1 MTYQVRCLDELPAH
15 LAERCRIAH
24 DAPVAGANEYVL
36 YWMCSAV
43 RTEENPALDT
53 AILLAQH
60 LDVPLLVYHGLSQSY
75 PWASDRHHTFI
86 LQGARDVQRQFAE
99 RGIRYV
105 FHLEQHGQTSDA
117 LSLLAE
123 RSCVV
128 VTEEMPTG
136 PHALFLRGLI
146 SRTQRP
152 IVAVDSSCVVPM
164 RLVGRA
170 FERAFQFRDATQK
183 RRQVGI
189 QTHWPGLSDSP
200 RYFQEDVLPFTPVD
214 LQTCSLAELVANCRI
229 DHSIGQV
236 VDTPGGSVAGYERWA
251 TFLKSG
257 LKYYAAR
264 RNNPLMDGVSRMSA
278 YLHYGMV
285 SPLRMAREV
294 AAMSGEGAEKFLEEL
309 LIWRELAWGF
319 CFYRPD
325 HADWSAIPAWAQKT
339 LLQHAS
345 DKRPAVYSREQLAR
359 SATHDVLWNAAQDSL
374 RIHGELH
381 NNVRMTWGKAI
392 LDWTQC
398 PREALRTILDLNHR
412 YALDGRDP
420 SSFGGILWC
429 LGQFDRPFSP
439 ELPILGTVRPRP
451 TTAHAERLDVSLWS
465 RKTSTPRCNPVPAIA
480 VIGAGISGI
489 MAARTLVDHGLPVT
503 VFEKSRGFGGRMATR
518 RREAPAFDHGV
529 QSFHARDPRF
539 RRCVNAWKEQ
549 GLIATWNGEFA
560 EVRPDGV
567 WTAAPRQTRLVGVPG
582 MSDLVRH
589 LADGLDVHRDQQIHR
604 LAPVSGRIRLSD
616 AADGELGIFDQVI
629 LAVPVPQAVVLL
641 DSFGPFCL
649 PSMNYDTIWTLMLV
663 LPEPLNVTWNAV
675 EVFGSP
681 IRRIARNQTKPGRH
695 AIRGEEHL
703 VIHSSPEWGSAH
715 REDAEADVR
724 TQLMEILGSLLQR
737 DIGQP
742 AATAAHRWR
751 FAKPA
756 QTTRANGDLLIPTPG
771 EAPVNQPS
779 PGVSLQG
786 LADQGVFLCGD
797 GIVEDQQA
805 CCGVE
810 AAFLS
815 GINAAGRVLGGL
827 RKEQKIQRGLW

>member
-1 MTYQVRCLDELPAH
+1 MTSQVRCIDELPTH
-15 LAERCRIAH
+15 LADRCRIAH
-24 DAPVAGANEYVL
+24 DAPVAGSNGYVL

-43 RTEENPALDT
+43 RTDENPALDT
-53 AILLAQH
+53 AILLARH

-75 PWASDRHHTFI
+75 PWASDRHHTFV

-105 FHLEQHGQTSDA
+105 FHLEQHGQSSDA
-117 LSLLAE
+117 LSLLAD

-152 IVAVDSSCVVPM
+152 VVTVDASCVVPM
-164 RLVGRA
+164 QLVGKA
-170 FERAFQFRDATQK
+170 FERAFQFRDATHK
-183 RRQVGI
+183 RRQAGI
-189 QTHWPGLSDSP
+189 RSQWPALPDCP
-200 RYFQEDVLPFTPVD
+200 RYFQQDDLPFTPVD
-214 LQTCSLAELVANCRI
+214 LQTSSLADLVANCRI

-251 TFLKSG
+251 AFLKSG

-264 RNNPLMDGVSRMSA
+264 RNNPLLDGVSRMSA

-294 AAMSGEGAEKFLEEL
+294 AMMSGEGAEKFLEEL

-345 DKRPAVYSREQLAR
+345 DKRPTLYSREQLAR
-359 SATHDVLWNAAQDSL
+359 GATHDELWNAAQDSL

-392 LDWTQC
+392 LDWVQC
-398 PREALRTILDLNHR
+398 PKDALRTILDLNHR

-451 TTAHAERLDVSLWS
+451 TAAHAQRLDVSLWS
-465 RKTSTPRCNPVPAIA
+465 RKTSTPRCNPVPSIA
-480 VIGAGISGI
+480 VIGAGISGV

-518 RREAPAFDHGV
+518 RREPQAFDHGV
-529 QSFHARDPRF
+529 QAFHARDPRF
-539 RRCVNAWKEQ
+539 RRFVNAWKEQ

-560 EVRPDGV
+560 ELHPDGV
-567 WTAAPRQTRLVGVPG
+567 WTAAPKQTRLVGVPG
-582 MSDLVRH
+582 MSNLVRS
-589 LADGLDVHRDQQIHR
+589 LADGLDVRRDQQIHR
-604 LAPVSGRIRLSD
+604 LAAASGRIRVSD
-616 AADGELGIFDQVI
+616 AADGELGVFDQVI

-641 DSFGPFCL
+641 EPYGPLRL
-649 PSMNYDTIWTLMLV
+649 PSTNYDTIWTLMLV
-663 LPEPLNVTWNAV
+663 LPEALNVTWNAV
-675 EVFGSP
+675 EVFDSP
-681 IRRIARNQTKPGRH
+681 IRKISRNQTKPGRQ

-703 VIHSSPEWGSAH
+703 VIQSSPAWGSAH
-715 REDAEADVR
+715 REDSEADVR
-724 TQLMEILGSLLQR
+724 TQLLETLGNLLQR
-737 DIGQP
+737 DPGQP
-742 AATAAHRWR
+742 IAVSAHRWR

-756 QTTRANGDLLIPTPG
+756 STLPAEGDLSVLAPG
-771 EAPVNQPS
+771 ETAMPVQG
-779 PGVSLQG
+779 PGTSLRD

-815 GINAAGRVLGGL
+815 GISAAGRVLGGL
-827 RKEQKIQRGLW
+827 RKEQKTQRGLW